1 MVVGIERFREHFRG
15 FDRAFV
21 LIGGAACEAWMSSN
35 ALTFRR
41 TKDLDIVLVVEAL
54 DAAFAARFREFVEAG
69 RYEVRQRADT
79 GRREFYRFLKPKETG
94 FPFMLELFSRA
105 PAGIELF
112 PGQTITPV
120 PVDETVASL
129 SAILMEEGYYEL
141 VLASR
146 YDADG
151 IPMISATGLIPLK
164 ARAWLDMRRRQAEGG
179 AVDDGDLKKHRN
191 DVFRLALTLPG
202 NPGPAVAEAI
212 RADLRKFLESFP
224 AGAEDWTA
232 IVQALKGSV
241 SKLPAA
247 AELVRTIQTFFG
259 LV

>member
-1 MVVGIERFREHFRG
+1 MVVGIERFREQFRG
-15 FDRAFV
+15 FERAFV

-35 ALTFRR
+35 ALPFRR

-54 DAAFAARFREFVEAG
+54 DRAFAARFREFVEAG
-69 RYEVRQRADT
+69 RYEVRQRPDT
-79 GRREFYRFLKPKETG
+79 GRREFYRFLRPKE
-94 FPFMLELFSRA
+94 PDYPYMLELFSRA
-105 PAGIELF
+105 PSSIELF
-112 PGQTITPV
+112 AGQTVTPV
-120 PVDETVASL
+120 PVDEAVASL
-129 SAILMEEGYYEL
+129 SAILMEEEYYEL

-151 IPMISATGLIPLK
+151 IPMVGATGLIPLK
-164 ARAWLDMRRRQAEGG
+164 ARAWLDMQRRQADGG
-179 AVDDGDLKKHRN
+179 AVDDDDINKHRN

-202 NPGPAVAEAI
+202 NPGPEVAEAI

-241 SKLPAA
+241 GKLPAP
-247 AELVRTIQTFFG
+247 AELVRTIRTFFG